1 MSYIENV
8 CGWYE
13 RENVSIGKFDGQN
26 VSIVIKFN
34 GQNDTSNGRKWLGK
48 IRVR

>member
-8 CGWYE
+8 CGWHE

-26 VSIVIKFN
+26 DMSL
-34 GQNDTSNGRKWLGK
+34 GQGRKIVSG
-48 IRVR
+48 

>member
-8 CGWYE
+8 CGWHE

-26 VSIVIKFN
+26 VSIVNLMDKMIRALDK
-34 GQNDTSNGRKWLGK
+34 DGRL
-48 IRVR
+48 